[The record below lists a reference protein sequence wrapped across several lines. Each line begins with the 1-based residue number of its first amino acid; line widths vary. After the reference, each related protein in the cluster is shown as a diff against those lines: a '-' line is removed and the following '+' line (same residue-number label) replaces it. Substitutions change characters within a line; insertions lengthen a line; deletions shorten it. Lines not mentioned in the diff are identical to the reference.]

1 MRDKCNPAFTQDSRF
16 ERLFNRML
24 SVAEIESRK
33 PVWSALSELWLD
45 TELTE
50 HDLNHI
56 ASAMARS
63 KYSLREL
70 RAIYLYEVAP
80 VVYSN
85 LMNDAGEWAGFNE
98 EWLYS
103 EIEAKLRNTNL
114 LKRLLVRLKKPLMTF
129 ATERHWEVLAKKV
142 SNKRAGRI

>member
-1 MRDKCNPAFTQDSRF
+1 
-16 ERLFNRML
+16 ML
-24 SVAEIESRK
+24 SVEEIESRK

-45 TELTE
+45 TELQET
-50 HDLNHI
+50 DLNHI

-80 VVYSN
+80 VVYPN
-85 LMNDAGEWAGFNE
+85 LMTDAGEWAGFNE

-114 LKRLLVRLKKPLMTF
+114 LKRLLLRLKKPLMTS
-129 ATERHWEVLAKKV
+129 ATERYWEVLAKKV